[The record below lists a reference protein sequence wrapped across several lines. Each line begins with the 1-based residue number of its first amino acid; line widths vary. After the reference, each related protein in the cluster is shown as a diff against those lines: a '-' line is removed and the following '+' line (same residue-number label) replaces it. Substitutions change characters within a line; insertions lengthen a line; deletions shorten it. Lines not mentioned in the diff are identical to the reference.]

1 VHRLDHRERVLG
13 RNLGMNLG
21 ELCDKWWRY
30 SSPNLAPTVAR
41 EYRRLIDRRLV
52 PAIGHVKVV
61 DLRAHQLDACY
72 GELLA
77 SGAVSGRPLSAN
89 SVRHIHSVLHRAL
102 EQGIAWDWIAYN
114 PARRATLP
122 PVRRPSIHLPSADE
136 VVRLIEAAHAV
147 NRSLPIFL
155 RLAAVTGARR
165 GELCALQ
172 WHRVDFQRRTLHI
185 AGQVAH
191 TAAGPVA
198 RPTKTHAERRLT
210 LDPTT
215 LTELD
220 GLRVSCGVDADR
232 YIFSHDPDGTK
243 PWRPDYATLAFA
255 RLADRLGIAKIRLHD
270 LRHFAATTML
280 LNGIDV
286 RTAAGRLGHA
296 RASTTLDIYAH
307 YTQPADQRAS
317 TTLADSLDVCG
328 RFAVL
333 GSGTKSTS
341 DLEKLA
347 IGSGRQTGS
356 DLESSWPML
365 AQCSLH
371 RSTVGSCRS
380 SRIGC
385 GKRPSW
391 CYRVPVQLA
400 SQLC

>member
-1 VHRLDHRERVLG
+1 MHAGRDAATGKPAYVTRTVRGDRDAAERGLVALVAQITDSPTSPTFG
-13 RNLGMNLG
+13 TVG
-21 ELCDKWWRY
+21 ELCDKWWTY

-41 EYRRLIDRRLV
+41 EYRRLIDRRVV
-52 PAIGHVKVV
+52 PKLGHVRVV
-61 DLRAHQLDACY
+61 DLRAHHLDAWY

-102 EQGIAWDWIAYN
+102 EQGIAWDWIAHN
-114 PARRATLP
+114 PARRATP
-122 PVRRPSIHLPSADE
+122 PPARRPCIHLPSAAE
-136 VVRLIEAAHAV
+136 VVCLIEAAGAV
-147 NRSLPIFL
+147 NSSLPIFL

-165 GELCALQ
+165 GEVCALQ
-172 WHRVDFQRRTLHI
+172 WRHVDFHRQTLHI

-191 TAAGPVA
+191 TAAGPVQ

-210 LDPTT
+210 LDPVT
-215 LTELD
+215 LAELTQLAV
-220 GLRVSCGVDADR
+220 GQRRAESDR
-232 YIFSHDPDGTK
+232 YIFSHDPEGAT

-317 TTLADSLDVCG
+317 TTIANSLDVC
-328 RFAVL
+328 R
-333 GSGTKSTS
+333 
-341 DLEKLA
+341 
-347 IGSGRQTGS
+347 
-356 DLESSWPML
+356 
-365 AQCSLH
+365 
-371 RSTVGSCRS
+371 
-380 SRIGC
+380 
-385 GKRPSW
+385 
-391 CYRVPVQLA
+391 
-400 SQLC
+400 

>member
-1 VHRLDHRERVLG
+1 MHAGRDSVTGKPAYVTRTVRGDRDVAERGLAALVAQISDSATSPTFG
-13 RNLGMNLG
+13 TVG
-21 ELCDKWWRY
+21 ELCEKWWTY

-41 EYRRLIDRRLV
+41 EYRRLIDRRVV
-52 PAIGHVKVV
+52 PAFGHVKVV
-61 DLRAHQLDACY
+61 DLRAHQLDAWY

-77 SGAVSGRPLSAN
+77 SGAVNGRPLSAN

-114 PARRATLP
+114 PARRATP
-122 PVRRPSIHLPSADE
+122 PPARRPCIHLPSAGE
-136 VVRLIEAAHAV
+136 VVRLIEAAQAV

-172 WHRVDFQRRTLHI
+172 WQHVDFHRQTLHI

-191 TAAGPVA
+191 TASGPVQ

-210 LDPTT
+210 LDPVT
-215 LTELD
+215 LEELAK
-220 GLRVSCGVDADR
+220 LADAQPKVESDR
-232 YIFSHDPDGTK
+232 YIFSHNPDGRA

-255 RLADRLGIAKIRLHD
+255 RLAAQLGIAKIRLHD

-317 TTLADSLDVCG
+317 NTLANSLDE
-328 RFAVL
+328 R
-333 GSGTKSTS
+333 
-341 DLEKLA
+341 
-347 IGSGRQTGS
+347 R
-356 DLESSWPML
+356 
-365 AQCSLH
+365 
-371 RSTVGSCRS
+371 
-380 SRIGC
+380 
-385 GKRPSW
+385 
-391 CYRVPVQLA
+391 
-400 SQLC
+400 